1 MSKNIKKKQF
11 GRQIFDSHKR
21 ARLAVACAAMRG
33 SPPENGT
40 ERAEKEHVRPK
51 NGTG

>member
-1 MSKNIKKKQF
+1 MSKNIKKKQC

-21 ARLAVACAAMRG
+21 AWLAVARTVLCV
-33 SPPENGT
+33 SLPENGT